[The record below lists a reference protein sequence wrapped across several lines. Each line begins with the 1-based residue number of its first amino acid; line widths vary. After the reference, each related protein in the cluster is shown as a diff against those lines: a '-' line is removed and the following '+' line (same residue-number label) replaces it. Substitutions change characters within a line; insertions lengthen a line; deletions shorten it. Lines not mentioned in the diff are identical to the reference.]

1 MYLAALKAFFSCSLV
16 CVVVECSS
24 DIKIC
29 SNRLEPVDGL
39 PISACGNLAY
49 LQHYRSFWYFWD
61 MKLKK
66 RLINLRLK
74 KGKISGMA
82 QILIFL
88 ILSFFG
94 FLSIASFITM
104 QI

>member
-29 SNRLEPVDGL
+29 SNRLEPVDGV

-49 LQHYRSFWYFWD
+49 LQHY
-61 MKLKK
+61 M
-66 RLINLRLK
+66 
-74 KGKISGMA
+74 
-82 QILIFL
+82 
-88 ILSFFG
+88 
-94 FLSIASFITM
+94 
-104 QI
+104 

>member
-1 MYLAALKAFFSCSLV
+1 MYLAAIKAFFSCSLV

-49 LQHYRSFWYFWD
+49 LQHYS
-61 MKLKK
+61 
-66 RLINLRLK
+66 
-74 KGKISGMA
+74 
-82 QILIFL
+82 
-88 ILSFFG
+88 
-94 FLSIASFITM
+94 
-104 QI
+104 

>member
-49 LQHYRSFWYFWD
+49 LQHYKIINHYHYD
-61 MKLKK
+61 MTSTSNLD
-66 RLINLRLK
+66 RAAARNLRPTK
-74 KGKISGMA
+74 NS
-82 QILIFL
+82 QVVP
-88 ILSFFG
+88 
-94 FLSIASFITM
+94 
-104 QI
+104 